1 MSLPDDPYVQ
11 SVYNDLIEEF
21 YVEDIDTWNVYL
33 ETCGLPMLGSSNSS
47 EAEYNH
53 GYMIEELKKL
63 EWETWIS
70 FKNQSTELNYMAL
83 WNDVFIPT

>member
-21 YVEDIDTWNVYL
+21 YEEDIDAWNVYL

-53 GYMIEELKKL
+53 KYMIEELKKL
-63 EWETWIS
+63 E
-70 FKNQSTELNYMAL
+70 
-83 WNDVFIPT
+83 